1 MQASDI
7 LILSN
12 GPGEVATWVRPMVR
26 ALRQQLGDD
35 RQHVRLSLVLAPCNN
50 ATGQEA
56 AIARRYPELDR
67 VQGAEAFWPFL
78 LSGSTQDNWE
88 WRSQGVVLFLGGDQA
103 FAVLIGRRLGY
114 PVVTYAEWDA
124 RWPRWVSAFGVM
136 TPKLI
141 EQAPA
146 AYRHKYHLVGDLM
159 AEAGSEVVSADTSEE
174 WIGLLPGSKA
184 SKLQMGVPFLLAIAQ
199 EIRRQRPSVRF
210 LLPLAPTLQVETLLR
225 YADPARN
232 LLVPVMGGP
241 QDVRLEQTGDRR
253 PSLETADGL
262 QVELHTEFPAYE
274 ALTRCRLCLTTV
286 GANTAELGSLGI
298 PMIVLLPT
306 QQLDAMRSWDGL
318 PGLLANLPGVGSLF
332 AKLINGLVLSRG
344 KLLAW
349 PNIWAGEMIVPELVG
364 RLQASKVAAL
374 ALNWL
379 AHPETLTEIRQ
390 RLRQSRGEPGAASRL
405 AALVAAQLQLKQ

>member
-12 GPGEVATWVRPMVR
+12 GPGEVATWVRPVVR
-26 ALRQQLGDD
+26 ALRRIVGED
-35 RQHVRLSLVLAPCNN
+35 RQQVRLSLILAPCSN

-67 VQGAEAFWPFL
+67 VQGAEDFLPFL
-78 LSGSTQDNWE
+78 LLGRTRDNWE
-88 WRSQGVVLFLGGDQA
+88 WRSQGVVLFLGGDQF

-114 PVVTYAEWDA
+114 PVVTYAEWEA

-141 EQAPA
+141 EQAPIS
-146 AYRHKYHLVGDLM
+146 YRQKYHLVGDLM
-159 AEAGSEVVSADTSEE
+159 AEAEAEVTRPETAEE

-199 EIRRQRPSVRF
+199 QIRQQRPGVRF
-210 LLPLAPTLQVETLLR
+210 LLPVAPTLQVEALLR
-225 YADPARN
+225 YADPTRN
-232 LLVPVMGGP
+232 PLVPVMGGP
-241 QDVRLEQTGDRR
+241 QDVQLQHLGNQPRLG
-253 PSLETADGL
+253 TADGL
-262 QVELHTEFPAYE
+262 EVELHTEFPAYE

-318 PGLLANLPGVGSLF
+318 PGLLANLPGVGTLF
-332 AKLINGLVLSRG
+332 ARLINGLVLSRG
-344 KLLAW
+344 QLLAW

-364 RLQASKVAAL
+364 RLQASEVAAI
-374 ALNWL
+374 ALDWL
-379 AHPETLTEIRQ
+379 ANPETLAAIQ
-390 RLRQSRGEPGAASRL
+390 KDLRQSRGQPGAAQRL
-405 AALVAAQLQLKQ
+405 AALVTDQISPKQ